1 MLNQETI
8 SVSTVTAFIDKQ
20 IDALKK
26 ENKELE
32 KQGEQ
37 LTKVNRKLGKEIQ
50 YNEITGLWEYSQ
62 REN

>member
-1 MLNQETI
+1 MFF
-8 SVSTVTAFIDKQ
+8 TAFIDKQ